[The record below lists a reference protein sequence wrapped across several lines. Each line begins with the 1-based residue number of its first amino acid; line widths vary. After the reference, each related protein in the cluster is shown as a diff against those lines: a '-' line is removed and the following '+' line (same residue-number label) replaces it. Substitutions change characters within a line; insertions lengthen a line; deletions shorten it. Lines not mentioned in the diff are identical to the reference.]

1 MLSINTIVVPQGAE
15 YQAVYRGLA
24 QAKIKDV
31 RVVPIP
37 IGVKQ
42 IERVLSD
49 HSEIVDNSSGI
60 LIMGLC
66 GSLNNMCAIGDALLV
81 ESCEDTNH
89 NLNKLDV
96 QLTAEIG
103 EKLAI
108 KTVTALTSDRV
119 ITLAQEKLNLARQY
133 SADLVEMEGYSYV
146 VRLQQQDK
154 VVAMLRIVSDDLHGD
169 LPNLDRAIDLQG
181 NLKSLP
187 MAIAFMKQPRAAV
200 RLIRGSLTGLKAL
213 EQITAKLF
221 SV

>member
-15 YQAVYRGLA
+15 YQAVGRGLT
-24 QAKIKDV
+24 QAKMKNV

-49 HSEIVDNSSGI
+49 HSEIIDNSSGI

-66 GSLNNMCAIGDALLV
+66 GSLSNLCAIGDALLV
-81 ESCEDTNH
+81 ESCEDVNH
-89 NLNKLDV
+89 NLIKLDA

-108 KTVTALTSDRV
+108 RTVAALTSDRIV
-119 ITLAQEKLNLARQY
+119 TLAQEKLNLARQY